1 MVLHWKRHLLLGL
14 GLVMTLGL
22 VVGLPPA
29 AATTETF
36 VYTGAAQTWTVPAG
50 VSEAT
55 VDLYGAQGGGGPA
68 LFPPGLGGR
77 ATATIGVTPGGSI
90 QVNVGGQGSPI
101 GSGGSGGFNG
111 GGTAT
116 GSGPFPGGGGGG
128 ASDIRG
134 GGTTLTS
141 RVLVAGGG
149 GGSGNNYCG
158 VPP

>member
-1 MVLHWKRHLLLGL
+1 MALQRKRRLLLGL

-55 VDLYGAQGGGGPA
+55 VDLYGAQGGGGHSA

-90 QVNVGGQGSPI
+90 QVNVGGQGSP
-101 GSGGSGGFNG
+101 
-111 GGTAT
+111 
-116 GSGPFPGGGGGG
+116 
-128 ASDIRG
+128 
-134 GGTTLTS
+134 
-141 RVLVAGGG
+141 V
-149 GGSGNNYCG
+149 
-158 VPP
+158 

>member
-1 MVLHWKRHLLLGL
+1 
-14 GLVMTLGL
+14 
-22 VVGLPPA
+22 
-29 AATTETF
+29 
-36 VYTGAAQTWTVPAG
+36 TVPAG

-55 VDLYGAQGGGGPA
+55 VDLYGAQGGGGPPA

-116 GSGPFPGGGGGG
+116 GSSPAGGGGGG
-128 ASDIRG
+128 GWYG
-134 GGTTLTS
+134 GGGGLNGG
-141 RVLVAGGG
+141 GGG
-149 GGSGNNYCG
+149 GGSGHGPLGTVFETGARSGNGLVTVTYTAAPTSKDQCKNNGWKAFPQFKSQGQCEKS
-158 VPP
+158 